1 MKPTLTSDADYK
13 SRYTE
18 IFNRAFRRGANER
31 AGSGLKPSQEL
42 QAPKTIPQ
50 PSVPLKSYE
59 QVAWEQG
66 FTTGFKVGASDAEL
80 ASVETPGAHGMI
92 SGFSQEFLDQFGFFA
107 SED

>member
-1 MKPTLTSDADYK
+1 MKPTLRSDADYK

-31 AGSGLKPSQEL
+31 AAFGLEVSQEL

-50 PSVPLKSYE
+50 PSVPLKGYE

-66 FTTGFKVGASDAEL
+66 FATGFKVGASDAEL
-80 ASVETPGAHGMI
+80 AGVDVPGAHGMI
-92 SGFSQEFLDQFGFFA
+92 SGFSQEFLGQFGFFV
-107 SED
+107 E